1 MANDSNHKR
10 HDGDSSDDSNRIR
23 SRIEALLPPILRRT
37 VETAQATEDVIRGM
51 VGEIKLP
58 KEAVGYI
65 IEVADTTKKEVVRV
79 AAREFREFLE
89 SANLTDEVAKLLT
102 TLSFEIRTE
111 IRFIPN
117 DQALKPNVKS
127 QLRVKSG
134 DSELD
139 ETVRK
144 DGGLVDGIDEFVR
157 AGATELVDRLLRRKR
172 DDTADTS
179 AAAAPKATEAPAPTA
194 APAAAK
200 PRRRST
206 RSDTSGPS
214 R

>member
-10 HDGDSSDDSNRIR
+10 HDGDGSDDSNRIR

-144 DGGLVDGIDEFVR
+144 DGGLVEGIDEFVR

-172 DDTADTS
+172 DDSADTS
-179 AAAAPKATEAPAPTA
+179 AVAARKATEAPAAAA
-194 APAAAK
+194 APPAAK
-200 PRRRST
+200 PRRRSSRT
-206 RSDTSGPS
+206 DTSGPS

>member
-10 HDGDSSDDSNRIR
+10 HDGDGSDDSNRIR

-144 DGGLVDGIDEFVR
+144 DGGLVEGIDEFVR

-172 DDTADTS
+172 DDSADTS
-179 AAAAPKATEAPAPTA
+179 AAAAHKATEAPAAAA
-194 APAAAK
+194 APPAAK
-200 PRRRST
+200 PRRRSSRT
-206 RSDTSGPS
+206 DTSGPS

>member
-10 HDGDSSDDSNRIR
+10 HEGDSSDDSNRIR

-144 DGGLVDGIDEFVR
+144 DGGLVEGIDEFVR

-172 DDTADTS
+172 DDSVDTS
-179 AAAAPKATEAPAPTA
+179 AAAARKEAPAAAP

-200 PRRRST
+200 PRRTST
-206 RSDTSGPS
+206 RTDTSGPS

>member
-1 MANDSNHKR
+1 MANDSNQKR
-10 HDGDSSDDSNRIR
+10 YDHDTSEDPSRIR

-89 SANLTDEVAKLLT
+89 SANLTDELAKLLT

-127 QLRVKSG
+127 QVRVKSG
-134 DSELD
+134 DGEID
-139 ETVRK
+139 ETVRR
-144 DGGLVDGIDEFVR
+144 DGGLVEGIDEFVR

-172 DDTADTS
+172 EDTADTAS
-179 AAAAPKATEAPAPTA
+179 APSHQAAEQSPPVATPV
-194 APAAAK
+194 AK
-200 PRRRST
+200 PKRKTSRSSNSGST
-206 RSDTSGPS
+206 R
-214 R
+214 

>member
-1 MANDSNHKR
+1 MANDSNQKR
-10 HDGDSSDDSNRIR
+10 YDNEGTEDPNRIR

-89 SANLTDEVAKLLT
+89 SANLTDELAKMLT

-134 DSELD
+134 DAELD
-139 ETVRK
+139 EAVRR
-144 DGGLVDGIDEFVR
+144 DGGLVEGIDEFVR
-157 AGATELVDRLLRRKR
+157 AGATELVDRLLRRR
-172 DDTADTS
+172 REDTTDTTAVSASKPADPTAS
-179 AAAAPKATEAPAPTA
+179 AAPGSG
-194 APAAAK
+194 AK
-200 PRRRST
+200 PKRKTT
-206 RSDTSGPS
+206 RTGNP
-214 R
+214 RTPR

>member
-10 HDGDSSDDSNRIR
+10 YEGDSSEDPSRIR

-89 SANLTDEVAKLLT
+89 SANLTDELAKLLT

-127 QLRVKSG
+127 QVRVKSG
-134 DSELD
+134 DAEID
-139 ETVRK
+139 ETVRR

-172 DDTADTS
+172 EDTS
-179 AAAAPKATEAPAPTA
+179 ETTSAVGQKATEPP
-194 APAAAK
+194 PAAVTPPATK
-200 PRRRST
+200 SRRKST
-206 RSDTSGPS
+206 RTGTSGSS

>member
-23 SRIEALLPPILRRT
+23 SRIEALLPPLLRRT

-51 VGEIKLP
+51 VGEIRLP

-134 DSELD
+134 DADVD

-144 DGGLVDGIDEFVR
+144 DGGLVEGIDEFVR

-172 DDTADTS
+172 DDTTDTSTS
-179 AAAAPKATEAPAPTA
+179 AAHTTKDTPATAVTPST
-194 APAAAK
+194 AK
-200 PRRRST
+200 PRRRSART
-206 RSDTSGPS
+206 DTSGPS

>member
-10 HDGDSSDDSNRIR
+10 HDGDGSDDSNRIR

-51 VGEIKLP
+51 AGEIKLP

-144 DGGLVDGIDEFVR
+144 DGGLVEGIDEFVR

-172 DDTADTS
+172 DDSADTS
-179 AAAAPKATEAPAPTA
+179 AVAARKATEAPAAAA
-194 APAAAK
+194 APPAAK
-200 PRRRST
+200 PRRRSSRT
-206 RSDTSGPS
+206 DTSGPS

>member
-1 MANDSNHKR
+1 MANDSNQKR
-10 HDGDSSDDSNRIR
+10 YDNEGTEDPNRIR

-89 SANLTDEVAKLLT
+89 SANLTDELAKMLT

-134 DSELD
+134 DADLD
-139 ETVRK
+139 EAVRR
-144 DGGLVDGIDEFVR
+144 DGGLVEGIDEFVR

-172 DDTADTS
+172 EDTTDTAS
-179 AAAAPKATEAPAPTA
+179 APASKSAGSTDA
-194 APAAAK
+194 ASATQATK
-200 PRRRST
+200 PRRKTART
-206 RSDTSGPS
+206 GNPGTS

>member
-144 DGGLVDGIDEFVR
+144 DGGLVEGIDEFVR

-179 AAAAPKATEAPAPTA
+179 AAAAHKEAPAAAP

-206 RSDTSGPS
+206 RTDTSGPS